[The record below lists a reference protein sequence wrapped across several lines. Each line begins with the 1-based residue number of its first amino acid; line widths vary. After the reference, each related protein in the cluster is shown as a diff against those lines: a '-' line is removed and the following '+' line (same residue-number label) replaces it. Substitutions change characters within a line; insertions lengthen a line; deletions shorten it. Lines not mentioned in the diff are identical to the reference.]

1 MSVTTP
7 KDLEVM
13 ANLQKA
19 YKSSKN
25 KTSEEI
31 SKIFFNYYNLDY
43 KNINN
48 LPHDLKTSLD
58 ILQKDGYLNHGPN
71 NLFIRSAKSSNNIN
85 INNQKYLITLTASG
99 ERYFTEKTISF
110 LGKIFDFF
118 NKSKIK
124 F

>member
-118 NKSKIK
+118 
-124 F
+124 